1 MLTREEAGM
10 QSSFFDLDN
19 RYAQL
24 NKLRDPL
31 IELNRVI
38 DWELFRAP
46 LSVLSDKPRKSA
58 AGRKQIDRVLLFKM
72 LVLQRLYNLADESL
86 EYQVKDRLSFMRF
99 LGLDL
104 SASVPDARTMWVFRE
119 ELKERGLTE
128 KLFERF
134 HECLRALNVEL
145 KSGQIVDA
153 TFVTVPVQ
161 RNSREE
167 NALIKEGAVPAEWG
181 KNPHKL
187 AQEDADARWTKKNG
201 QSIYGYKDHVNV
213 DRGTKLI
220 AAWEAAPAQV
230 HDSRVLEAVLRAP
243 SVGGTEIHADSAYR
257 SEGQEARLKKA
268 GYVSKIHEKGAR
280 DRPLTEERQA
290 SNREKSKTRVRVE
303 HVFGTMTNDMRGICI
318 RTIGSARAHVQIGL
332 MNLTYNIKRVVAL
345 IRKKHWDFDRVIAPA
360 AS

>member
-1 MLTREEAGM
+1 M

-31 IELNRVI
+31 VELNRVI

-46 LSVLSDKPRKSA
+46 LSVLSEKPRKSA

-72 LVLQRLYNLADESL
+72 LVLQRLYNLADEAL

-99 LGLDL
+99 LGLSL
-104 SASVPDARTMWVFRE
+104 SASVPDARTMWLFKE
-119 ELKERGLTE
+119 ELKECGLIE

-134 HECLRALNVEL
+134 HESLRALNVEL

-161 RNSREE
+161 RNRREE
-167 NALIKEGAVPAEWG
+167 NALIKEGAVPVEWG
-181 KNPHKL
+181 KNPRKL
-187 AQEDADARWTKKNG
+187 AQKDTDARWTKKNG
-201 QSIYGYKDHVNV
+201 QSIYGYKDHINV
-213 DRGTKLI
+213 DRDTKLI
-220 AAWEAAPAQV
+220 TAWEDTPAQV
-230 HDSRVLEAVLRAP
+230 HDGQMLEAVLRAP
-243 SVGGTEIHADSAYR
+243 IDGGAEIHADSAYR
-257 SEGQEARLKKA
+257 GAEQEARLEKA
-268 GYVSKIHEKGAR
+268 GHTSRIHEKGTR
-280 DRPLTEERQA
+280 NQPLTQEQQS
-290 SNREKSKTRVRVE
+290 SNREKSRTRVRVE

-332 MNLTYNIKRVVAL
+332 MNLTYNIKRVAVL
-345 IRKKHWDFDRVIAPA
+345 IRKKHWGFDRVIAPV

>member
-1 MLTREEAGM
+1 M

-24 NKLRDPL
+24 NKMRDPL

-46 LSVLSDKPRKSA
+46 LSVLADKPRKSA

-99 LGLDL
+99 LGLSL
-104 SASVPDARTMWVFRE
+104 AASVPDARTMWAFRE
-119 ELKERGLTE
+119 ELKEHKLTE
-128 KLFERF
+128 ELFERF

-167 NALIKEGAVPAEWG
+167 NALIKEGAVPVEWG

-187 AQEDADARWTKKNG
+187 AQKDTDARWTKKNG
-201 QSIYGYKDHVNV
+201 QSIYGYKNHINV
-213 DRGTKLI
+213 DRDTKLI
-220 AAWEAAPAQV
+220 TAWKNTPAQV
-230 HDSRVLEAVLRAP
+230 HDSQMLEAVLRSP
-243 SVGGTEIHADSAYR
+243 EEGGAEVHADSAYR
-257 SEGQEARLKKA
+257 SEEQEARLEKA
-268 GYVSKIHEKGAR
+268 GYTSRIHEKGVR
-280 DRPLTEERQA
+280 NQPLTKERQA

-332 MNLTYNIKRVVAL
+332 MNLTYNIKRVVVL

>member
-1 MLTREEAGM
+1 M

-38 DWELFRAP
+38 DWELFRVP
-46 LSVLSDKPRKSA
+46 LLKLSEKPRKSA

-72 LVLQRLYNLADESL
+72 LVLQRLYNLSDEAL
-86 EYQVKDRLSFMRF
+86 EYQVRDRLSFMRF
-99 LGLDL
+99 LGLSL
-104 SASVPDARTMWVFRE
+104 AASVPDARTMWLFRE
-119 ELKERGLTE
+119 ELKEHELTE
-128 KLFERF
+128 ELFERF
-134 HECLRALNVEL
+134 HESLHALNVEL

-167 NALIKEGAVPAEWG
+167 NELIKEGAVPIEWG
-181 KNPHKL
+181 KSPRKL
-187 AQEDADARWTKKNG
+187 AQKDADARWTKKNG
-201 QSIYGYKDHVNV
+201 QSIYGFKDHVNV
-213 DRGTKLI
+213 DRDTKLI
-220 AAWEAAPAQV
+220 TAWADTPAQV
-230 HDSRVLEAVLRAP
+230 HDSQMLEAVLRSP
-243 SVGGTEIHADSAYR
+243 EEGGAEIHADSAYR
-257 SEGQEARLKKA
+257 SEEQEARLGEA

-280 DRPLTEERQA
+280 NQPLTEEQQA

-303 HVFGTMTNDMRGICI
+303 HVFGTITNDMRGICI

-332 MNLTYNIKRVVAL
+332 MNLTFNIKRVVVL
-345 IRKKHWDFDRVIAPA
+345 IRQKHWDFDRVIAPA
-360 AS
+360 VS

>member
-1 MLTREEAGM
+1 M

-31 IELNRVI
+31 LELNRVI

-72 LVLQRLYNLADESL
+72 LVLQRLYNLADEAL

-99 LGLDL
+99 LGPSLA
-104 SASVPDARTMWVFRE
+104 ASVPDARTMWAFRE
-119 ELKERGLTE
+119 ELKEHGLTE

-134 HECLRALNVEL
+134 HESLRALNVEL

-167 NALIKEGAVPAEWG
+167 NALIKEGAVPVEWG
-181 KNPHKL
+181 KNPRKL
-187 AQEDADARWTKKNG
+187 AQKDTDARWTKKKG
-201 QSIYGYKDHVNV
+201 QNLYGYKDHINV
-213 DRGTKLI
+213 DRDTKLI
-220 AAWEAAPAQV
+220 TAWEATAAQV
-230 HDSRVLEAVLRAP
+230 HDSQMLEAVLRGP
-243 SVGGTEIHADSAYR
+243 EEGGAEVHADSAYR
-257 SEGQEARLKKA
+257 SADQETRLEEA
-268 GYVSKIHEKGAR
+268 GYTSRIHEKGVR
-280 DRPLTEERQA
+280 DCPLTEEQKA
-290 SNREKSKTRVRVE
+290 SNREKSRTRVRVE

-332 MNLTYNIKRVVAL
+332 LNLTYNIKRAAAL
-345 IRKKHWDFDRVIAPA
+345 IRKKHWGFDRVIAPV